1 MTLKLPRGHN
11 RVEGSTEYT
20 QLLYIPSK
28 APHDIL
34 LVKQKRELSYM

>member
-1 MTLKLPRGHN
+1 MTFEAPLAWAHN

-34 LVKQKRELSYM
+34 LVKQSGN